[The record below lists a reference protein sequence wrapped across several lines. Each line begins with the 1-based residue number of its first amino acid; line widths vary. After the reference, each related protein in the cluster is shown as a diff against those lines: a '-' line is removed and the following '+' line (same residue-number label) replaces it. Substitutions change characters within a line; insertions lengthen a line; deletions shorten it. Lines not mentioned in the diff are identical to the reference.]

1 MRAGQGGAVPARLPA
16 DGSAPETPNRA
27 RRATPACAGQVLP
40 GVGATLGCPAAS
52 FLTRPGA
59 SGSLPRKRK
68 RISRCVSAGPPG
80 PDQSLGQASGW
91 GRGFCFRWVG
101 RATRLP
107 EFGRWAWPA
116 AFLRSGGGPV
126 GWWAWPASSQKADG
140 GPLGWWTWP
149 ASSRKSDGEPVGWWA
164 WPASSRKSDGE
175 PVGGWAWPAS
185 SRKSSAQLPAVGGP
199 CGVSSRREFGSGG
212 TGQRFGSRAITA

>member
-80 PDQSLGQASGW
+80 PDQSLGQASGR
-91 GRGFCFRWVG
+91 GRGFCFPWVG
-101 RATRLP
+101 AGDAAAGVRAVGVARGVP
-107 EFGRWAWPA
+107 EVGRWA
-116 AFLRSGGGPV
+116 SGVV
-126 GWWAWPASSQKADG
+126 GVA
-140 GPLGWWTWP
+140 
-149 ASSRKSDGEPVGWWA
+149 
-164 WPASSRKSDGE
+164 
-175 PVGGWAWPAS
+175 
-185 SRKSSAQLPAVGGP
+185 
-199 CGVSSRREFGSGG
+199 REFSEG
-212 TGQRFGSRAITA
+212 RRWAFRVVDVAREFPEVRR